1 MIHRCSECAKHVRT
15 KDFHF
20 RMSKIEFDRLRREA
34 DQRRMK
40 MGVLVREA
48 IDKYLPQ
55 KPIPQDK
62 RILELLRQAGGAEC
76 LN

>member
-48 IDKYLPQ
+48 IDKYLPE
-55 KPIPQDK
+55 K
-62 RILELLRQAGGAEC
+62 GAEQ
-76 LN
+76 